1 MKSTSTLRLTSGIL
15 ALLAVTAM
23 LVTSPT
29 SAQQG
34 KQDFTLHN
42 KTGLAIQ
49 ELYVSPASKD
59 DWEEDILG
67 VDVLPSGEST
77 TATFSP
83 KEKAAKWDIKL
94 VDENGKDHIRY
105 NFNLLEVSEITVT
118 RKNDG
123 SWWWTWK

>member
-1 MKSTSTLRLTSGIL
+1 MRSLKSFRLSLAITILL
-15 ALLAVTAM
+15 ALTAM
-23 LVTSPT
+23 LVPAAS

-34 KQDFTLHN
+34 KQDFTLYN
-42 KTGLAIQ
+42 KTGLAIS

-67 VDVLPSGEST
+67 VDVLPSGENT
-77 TATFSP
+77 TIHFSP
-83 KEKAAKWDIKL
+83 KERAAKWDIKL
-94 VDENGKDHIRY
+94 IDENGKDHIRY

-118 RKNDG
+118 KKSDG